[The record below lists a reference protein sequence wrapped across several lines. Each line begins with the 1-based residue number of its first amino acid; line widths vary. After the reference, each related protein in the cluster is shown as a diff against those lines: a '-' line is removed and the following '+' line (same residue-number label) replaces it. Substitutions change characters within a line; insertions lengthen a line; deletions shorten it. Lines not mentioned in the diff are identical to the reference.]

1 MFLKSMLQAM
11 AGLANVC
18 LVVTVTAYFID
29 ATFFK
34 LLGGIVHFWFQKL
47 S

>member
-1 MFLKSMLQAM
+1 MMFLKSLLQAA

-18 LVVTVTAYFID
+18 LVASVTAYFID

-34 LLGGIVHFWFQKL
+34 FLGGIVHFWF
-47 S
+47 